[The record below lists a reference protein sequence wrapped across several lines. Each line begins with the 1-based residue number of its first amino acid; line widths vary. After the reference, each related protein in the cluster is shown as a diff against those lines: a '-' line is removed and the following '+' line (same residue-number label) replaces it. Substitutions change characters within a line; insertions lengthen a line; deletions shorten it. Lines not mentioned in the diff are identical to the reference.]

1 MRNDSALP
9 SLQTA
14 YQDAS
19 EDITPLLKEVLDA
32 HGGLTQWKRFT
43 KISATIRSGGDLWE
57 MKGVPQDPS
66 PRQMSA
72 SLDKEW
78 SSVFPYGAP
87 DKLTDFTPNRVAIVT
102 VDGTLVAERFD
113 PAEHTEGK
121 DTNAPWDALDRAYFN
136 GYALWTYLN
145 VPFLLSWPGF
155 DVVEIPSWQEDDEE
169 WRGLHATFPPN
180 IASHSKEQ
188 DFYFGADGLLRRHDY
203 HVNASGGFAATQYVS
218 NFIEVEGIK
227 LPTTRRAY
235 MRAGNLTPLTDRLMV
250 SIDLSDFRLW

>member
-1 MRNDSALP
+1 MNNDSALP

-14 YQDAS
+14 YQDGS
-19 EDITPLLKEVLDA
+19 EDMTPLLKEVLDA

-87 DKLTDFTPNRVAIVT
+87 DNLTDFTANRVAIVT
-102 VDGTLVAERFD
+102 VDGRLVAERFN
-113 PAEHTEGK
+113 PAEHAEGK

-145 VPFLLSWPGF
+145 APFLLSWPGF
-155 DVVEIPSWQEDDEE
+155 DVVEIPSWQEDDRNGEACA
-169 WRGLHATFPPN
+169 RRFPLISQVTVKSRTFTSGRTDSYGVM
-180 IASHSKEQ
+180 IIRSTHREASQPHSMFQ
-188 DFYFGADGLLRRHDY
+188 T
-203 HVNASGGFAATQYVS
+203 S
-218 NFIEVEGIK
+218 
-227 LPTTRRAY
+227 
-235 MRAGNLTPLTDRLMV
+235 
-250 SIDLSDFRLW
+250 